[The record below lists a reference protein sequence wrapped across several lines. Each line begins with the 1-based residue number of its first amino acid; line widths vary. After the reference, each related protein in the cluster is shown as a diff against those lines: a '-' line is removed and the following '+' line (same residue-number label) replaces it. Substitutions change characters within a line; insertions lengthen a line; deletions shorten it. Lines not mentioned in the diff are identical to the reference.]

1 MPEQSQQQAQSASTS
16 QELRQLL
23 LDQLEANK
31 KAIEEL
37 NDAEVEAVAGGFII
51 AGGPYG
57 RMPSEEMAPIPTTAA
72 LGSTAMPGHK
82 ISTVQGNPLT
92 EPALHPTVPP
102 PMTPMESGIH
112 PIV

>member
-1 MPEQSQQQAQSASTS
+1 MPEQSQQQAQSAPTS
-16 QELRQLL
+16 QELRQRL

-57 RMPSEEMAPIPTTAA
+57 GMPSGEKTAMPMTAA
-72 LGSTAMPGHK
+72 VRSTAMPSHM
-82 ISTVQGNPLT
+82 ISTVQVNPLT
-92 EPALHPTVPP
+92 EPARHLTVPP